1 MSARQPDSEPRG
13 NFLSFAEPTNFML
26 TKRNLRVLFTLLICA
41 AGVFAQNVKENPP
54 IQDNSFLIEEAYNQE
69 AGVVQHINT
78 FTRSRNGDWLY
89 TFTEE
94 IPAPNQKHQLSFTLP
109 VQRTGGFP
117 GSETGIGDVAINYR
131 YQLVANKKTAVA
143 PRFSVLFPTG
153 NFRKERGAGGIGFQ
167 FNLPVSVQFSRK
179 FVAHSNAGLT
189 LTPRARNIFGERA
202 RTVDYNLGQSIIW
215 LAAPRF
221 NILFETV
228 WNNTEKVVGFRQTKR
243 ENEVLINPG
252 VRWAHNFKNGLQIV
266 PGVAVPIGVGPS
278 RGERGIF
285 FYLSFEHPFKK
296 QSE

>member
-153 NFRKERGAGGIGFQ
+153 NFRKERGAGGVGFQ

-252 VRWAHNFKNGLQIV
+252 IRWAHNFKNSLQIV